1 MITIHCCHLVVSV
14 SSSGFFFYSYYF
26 FDWLV
31 VSFSIMN
38 YLFLACVLLG
48 LLHADANDAVVDV
61 EAVLV

>member
-14 SSSGFFFYSYYF
+14 SSSGFFLYF

-31 VSFSIMN
+31 VSSSIMN